1 MGILPFHLPE
11 RVLQRHTA
19 AKERNHNTA
28 AGHYQITVIFNES
41 LRDCQCKN
49 SDDRKNRI
57 NETCTKPGKKTGLM
71 SITQRLLY
79 NENSNR
85 PQRDR
90 RTDAYDEAF

>member
-11 RVLQRHTA
+11 RVLQSHTA
-19 AKERNHNTA
+19 AKERNNNTA

-57 NETCTKPGKKTGLM
+57 NETSTQTRKETGLVTV
-71 SITQRLLY
+71 TQRLLN
-79 NENSNR
+79 NENSYR